1 MELAYPQ
8 VEWRQATRWR
18 NRIVHG
24 CWDVDFQILHDVATV
39 NLPTVAEGL
48 GQALADQ
55 SDPTADD

>member
-1 MELAYPQ
+1 M
-8 VEWRQATRWR
+8 
-18 NRIVHG
+18 HG